1 MTDKEL
7 KDLVASLAVS
17 DKEIDRQLKET
28 KQLIKEIGLQIK
40 ETGSQMKET
49 DRQLKERMKE
59 TSLEIDRVSKRM
71 GGISDNI
78 GYHAEQFFQ
87 RAFEKKLKFGYV
99 KYDEMIPNLCHRD
112 KNGEI
117 EFDIALINGDSI
129 ALIEVKSRIHPAF
142 VNEFAETKVKKFR
155 KFFPHYKNYK
165 VYLGIAGFS
174 FCEEVIHRAS
184 QYGIGIIGQKGD
196 SVEVKGKLKAF

>member
-17 DKEIDRQLKET
+17 
-28 KQLIKEIGLQIK
+28 
-40 ETGSQMKET
+40 SKET
-49 DRQLKERMKE
+49 DRQIA
-59 TSLEIDRVSKRM
+59 EISKKM
-71 GGISDNI
+71 GGISDNM

-87 RAFEKKLKFGYV
+87 RVFEKKLKFGNV
-99 KYDEMIPNLCHRD
+99 KYDEMVPNLCHRD

-129 ALIEVKSRIHPAF
+129 ALIEVKSRIHPDF
-142 VNEFAETKVKKFR
+142 VNEFAETRVKKFR

-196 SVEVKGKLKAF
+196 SVEVKGKLKAFL